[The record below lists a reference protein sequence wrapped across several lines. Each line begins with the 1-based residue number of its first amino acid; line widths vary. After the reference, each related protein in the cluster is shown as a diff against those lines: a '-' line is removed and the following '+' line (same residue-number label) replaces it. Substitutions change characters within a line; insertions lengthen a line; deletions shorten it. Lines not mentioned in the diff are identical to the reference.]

1 MRRTRH
7 FWAACLLGAAALCGC
22 TKAESPAVANTSETA
37 GGSARD
43 LENLDPRSLYDV
55 KLEAPEKIAA
65 GESATFTL
73 AIRPKEGAEVKP
85 QTPLRAT
92 LESRGAIR
100 AEKDRLGYADHVR
113 VEGKGPVFEIP
124 VRGEQVGEGELDVD
138 LDFYVCIAELCM
150 KTAEKLHATTQV
162 Q

>member
-1 MRRTRH
+1 MRRMRLWLGV
-7 FWAACLLGAAALCGC
+7 FALSFVALAACSKTAEKGASEEATKRSAA
-22 TKAESPAVANTSETA
+22 
-37 GGSARD
+37 D

-55 KLEAPEKIAA
+55 VLEAPETLAA
-65 GESATFTL
+65 GESGTVTL
-73 AIRPKEGAEVKP
+73 AIRPKDGAEVKP
-85 QTPLRAT
+85 ETPLRAS

-100 AEKDRLGYADHVR
+100 AEKERLSYADHAR

-124 VRGEQVGEGELDVD
+124 VRGEEAGQGELGVD

-150 KTAEKLHATTQV
+150 KTAEKLAVTAQV

>member
-7 FWAACLLGAAALCGC
+7 FVIAGLLSLAALAGC
-22 TKAESPAVANTSETA
+22 TKADSADSS
-37 GGSARD
+37 GRSARD
-43 LENLDPRSLYDV
+43 LENLDPRTLYDV
-55 KLEAPEKIAA
+55 ELKAPEAIST

-73 AIRPKEGAEVKP
+73 AIRPKDGAEVKP
-85 QTPLRAT
+85 ETPLRAT
-92 LESRGAIR
+92 LEWRGAIR
-100 AEKDRLGYADHVR
+100 AEKERLSYADHVR

-138 LDFYVCIAELCM
+138 LDFYVCLAELCM
-150 KTAEKLHATTQV
+150 KTGEKLRATARV